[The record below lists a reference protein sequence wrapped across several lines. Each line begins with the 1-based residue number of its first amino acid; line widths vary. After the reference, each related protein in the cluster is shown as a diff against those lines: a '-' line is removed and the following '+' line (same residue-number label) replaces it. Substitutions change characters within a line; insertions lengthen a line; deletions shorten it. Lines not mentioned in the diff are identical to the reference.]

1 MFGAYRL
8 PTQQSLGV
16 RCAELVRALWKRK
29 WIVIGAFICSITVI
43 SLACLTIQPQF
54 EASAL
59 LVVRH
64 ANPDGPQDDL
74 RRTSEINLSLV
85 EIARS
90 DDVLREAAEEVG
102 VDRLVPPRISLTQKL
117 RDAPIIGRL
126 LSLLKKP
133 NGTRSEG
140 TAVDR
145 APDELNKA
153 LAVKLEPNSDII
165 RISFQHADP
174 AIAAAFVNAVAQ
186 TFVDKQ
192 LDLFRQPGAATFYQ
206 RQKEKFD
213 DDVRKASADLV
224 TFVAANGIYSAHDQ
238 IELLLRRSSDLS
250 ALLATTRGLI
260 ADKKGRK
267 EALVSQMRRLRPGA
281 QTSFVSSLADA
292 MGSDDHAEKSGGNAV
307 PRALSPSDEHRTS
320 DTPPLAMVRIYQE
333 TIDALFKA
341 DTELQG
347 LTNLEIEQ
355 AAEIARL
362 NSELDRLSA
371 SNAEFN
377 KLERAV
383 AQASLNADAYA
394 KRMVEEQ
401 ISSESVT
408 AKFSIVKIVQGA
420 YAPISPSFPNYTLLI
435 GLSVC
440 LSLVIGGLAGLW
452 PTLFSPSGEVFAL
465 MSLPENPA
473 PPSLD
478 YRRPPRRRRRQRRLQ
493 FHKAQTTT
501 AQPP

>member
-1 MFGAYRL
+1 
-8 PTQQSLGV
+8 
-16 RCAELVRALWKRK
+16 
-29 WIVIGAFICSITVI
+29 
-43 SLACLTIQPQF
+43 
-54 EASAL
+54 
-59 LVVRH
+59 
-64 ANPDGPQDDL
+64 
-74 RRTSEINLSLV
+74 
-85 EIARS
+85 
-90 DDVLREAAEEVG
+90 
-102 VDRLVPPRISLTQKL
+102 
-117 RDAPIIGRL
+117 
-126 LSLLKKP
+126 
-133 NGTRSEG
+133 
-140 TAVDR
+140 
-145 APDELNKA
+145 
-153 LAVKLEPNSDII
+153 
-165 RISFQHADP
+165 
-174 AIAAAFVNAVAQ
+174 
-186 TFVDKQ
+186 
-192 LDLFRQPGAATFYQ
+192 
-206 RQKEKFD
+206 
-213 DDVRKASADLV
+213 
-224 TFVAANGIYSAHDQ
+224 
-238 IELLLRRSSDLS
+238 
-250 ALLATTRGLI
+250 
-260 ADKKGRK
+260 
-267 EALVSQMRRLRPGA
+267 
-281 QTSFVSSLADA
+281 
-292 MGSDDHAEKSGGNAV
+292 
-307 PRALSPSDEHRTS
+307 
-320 DTPPLAMVRIYQE
+320 MVRIYQE